1 MRYRRSNRIIEHPP
15 ISSSSKYFQRNSTR
29 RNPERESSS
38 SSFIH
43 NGARSRASR
52 SERAS
57 IYAHTHAYT
66 HLHTRT
72 VDGSHS
78 TPHYFLA
85 RSVDQQ
91 KEAPLKRYIPPPSPS
106 RRSSIFSPRFFCS
119 SFPDGPLI
127 NSIHRRRFQLDR
139 VARTRGDIPLLP
151 PPAHL
156 TAATFKVSNELGMI
170 HGFAGLGRLGTRA
183 PPRTEPRAC
192 PLRRRRRRREYFRIR
207 CSLCSPRFAYVR
219 VSSRK
224 ILAQIVKL

>member
-1 MRYRRSNRIIEHPP
+1 MRHRRSNRIIEHPP

-139 VARTRGDIPLLP
+139 VARIRGDIPLLP

-170 HGFAGLGRLGTRA
+170 HGFAGLGRLLPGRNPA
-183 PPRTEPRAC
+183 RVLFVVVVVVGSIFGFDALFV
-192 PLRRRRRRREYFRIR
+192 PLVSLVFASLRGKFSRR
-207 CSLCSPRFAYVR
+207 L
-219 VSSRK
+219 
-224 ILAQIVKL
+224 

>member
-38 SSFIH
+38 SLFIH

-170 HGFAGLGRLGTRA
+170 HGFAGLGRLLPGRNPA
-183 PPRTEPRAC
+183 RVLFVVVVVVGSIFGFDALFV
-192 PLRRRRRRREYFRIR
+192 PLVSLVFASLRGKFSRR
-207 CSLCSPRFAYVR
+207 L
-219 VSSRK
+219 
-224 ILAQIVKL
+224 